1 MIEKF
6 DYDHNWALRTDS
18 ESSKLLENIPMYYLL
33 DVLNGEWA
41 GSGDTRLWNV
51 VWQTEDSN
59 SVSRSPH
66 YLVSPT
72 KESWELV
79 LDNWH
84 GKELGKL
91 QFKRMSISA
100 DSKLLMKY
108 LYSGIMIVADDAVLT
123 FHIEH
128 LWSVKVLTDLIQ
140 ASESK
145 EGWPISA
152 IGNLTILTSS
162 VNSKKLEKM
171 LGDFKKIANVEE
183 VTPAQ
188 WSRIQEWLIYPQVEE
203 ILQRSDLTKAEFIDF
218 CEDRFKRI
226 KAQLLRNLGY

>member
-1 MIEKF
+1 
-6 DYDHNWALRTDS
+6 
-18 ESSKLLENIPMYYLL
+18 
-33 DVLNGEWA
+33 
-41 GSGDTRLWNV
+41 
-51 VWQTEDSN
+51 
-59 SVSRSPH
+59 
-66 YLVSPT
+66 
-72 KESWELV
+72 
-79 LDNWH
+79 
-84 GKELGKL
+84 
-91 QFKRMSISA
+91 
-100 DSKLLMKY
+100 MKY
-108 LYSGIMIVADDAVLT
+108 LYSGIVTVADDASLT

-152 IGNLTILTSS
+152 IGNLTILTNS

-171 LGDFKKIANVEE
+171 VGDFKKIANVEE

-203 ILQRSDLTKAEFIDF
+203 ILQRADLTKAEFIVF

-226 KAQLLRNLGY
+226 KAQLLTNLGY